1 MPYPYGMQS
10 APAVGNGL
18 GGLPR
23 RQQAE
28 TREPLIIEY
37 LSRLRYTASA
47 FTYEIPAG
55 YSKARITLVS
65 RGGDYLGSSTFG
77 GGKAISPVIPV
88 KAGVKVEISFGA
100 AVAQTAIPPAS
111 STVTCG
117 ALTMTAVDAK
127 YQLGGTASGGEQN
140 FSGTTLGAGG
150 VGGTGSSTEMGS
162 LPASEGS
169 NQPAGSSPGAPGP
182 YMSGS
187 NTGGGQA
194 MVRIV
199 LW

>member
-23 RQQAE
+23 RQVE
-28 TREPLIIEY
+28 SKEPLIIEY

-47 FTYEIPAG
+47 FTYEIPPG

-65 RGGDYLGSSTFG
+65 RGGDYLGVTAYG

-88 KAGVKVEISFGA
+88 RAGTKIDISFGA
-100 AVAQTAIPPAS
+100 SVSQTAIPPAS
-111 STVTCG
+111 HSVTCG
-117 ALTMTAVDAK
+117 AFTMTAVDAK
-127 YQLGGTASGGEQN
+127 YQVAGTASGGEQN
-140 FSGTTLGAGG
+140 FTGSPSGAGG
-150 VGGTGSSTEMGS
+150 VTQVGNSTEMGS
-162 LPASEGS
+162 TPATEGS
-169 NQPAGSSPGAPGP
+169 NLPGASSPGAPGV
-182 YMSGS
+182 YVSGTS
-187 NTGGGQA
+187 LPGGQA
-194 MVRIV
+194 MVRVV

>member
-23 RQQAE
+23 RQAE
-28 TREPLIIEY
+28 SKEPLIIEY
-37 LSRLRYTASA
+37 LSRLRYTASS
-47 FTYEIPAG
+47 FSYEVPPG

-65 RGGDYLGSSTFG
+65 RGGDYISAAYG
-77 GGKAISPVIPV
+77 GGKAISPVLSV
-88 KAGVKVEISFGA
+88 KAGSKVDISFGA
-100 AVAQTAIPPAS
+100 SVSQTAIPPAS
-111 STVTCG
+111 HSVTCG

-127 YQLGGTASGGEQN
+127 YQAAGTAAGGEQN
-140 FSGTTLGAGG
+140 FTGTANGAGG
-150 VGGTGSSTEMGS
+150 VSASSQSAEMGS
-162 LPASEGS
+162 VPASEGS
-169 NQPAGSSPGAPGP
+169 NQPSGSSPGAPGA